1 MELRNIA
8 IIAHVDHGKT
18 TLVDEMLKQ
27 SGVYREN
34 QEVVD
39 RVMDSGDLER
49 ERGITILAKN
59 TAVTYKGV
67 KINIVDTPGHA
78 DFGGEVERVLKMVN
92 GVILLVDAAEGPMP
106 QTRFVL
112 GRALE
117 LGHRVIVV
125 VNKIDR
131 PDQRIH
137 EVVDEVLELLMDL
150 NATDEQLDSPM
161 LFCSGRQGTASY
173 SPDVPGTDLQPLFDT
188 ILEYIPE
195 PAQDTAAPFQMLVSS
210 LDYNEFVG
218 RIAVGRIERGTIR
231 QNEEIAV
238 CNYHS
243 PDAAPRKAKAVSLY
257 EFSGLAKVPVT
268 EATAGNII
276 AMSGIGDVTIGD
288 TICAA
293 GAVEPLPFVKI
304 SAPTMEMTF
313 SVNNSPFAGREGK
326 FVTSRQIRDRLYRET
341 LKDVSLRV
349 TDVEGSTDS
358 FNVAGRGEMSL
369 SILIE
374 TMRREGYEFQVSPPR
389 VLMQRDEKGN
399 LMEPMEELVA
409 DVPQEYVGS
418 VIEKLGTRKAELK
431 EMTPVGARM
440 RLIFLVPS
448 RGLFGYR
455 NEFLTDTHGEG
466 IMASVFDSYAP
477 YKGEL
482 TRRNTGSLVASET
495 GESITYGLF
504 NAQERGVLFIGPN
517 VGVYEGMVVGISPKQ
532 EDIAVNVC
540 KKKQLTNTRAAGS
553 DDALRLVPPRKMS
566 LEQCLEFLADDEL
579 LEVTPKNLRIRKTIL
594 NHERRMKAQH
604 GKKN

>member
-34 QEVVD
+34 QEVVE

-243 PDAAPRKAKAVSLY
+243 PDAVPRRAKAVSLY

-288 TICAA
+288 TICAV
-293 GAVEPLPFVKI
+293 GTVEPLPFVKI

-477 YKGEL
+477 YKGEV
-482 TRRNTGSLVASET
+482 TRRSTGSLIAWEQGEAVA
-495 GESITYGLF
+495 YGIW
-504 NAQERGVLFIGPN
+504 NAQERGIMFITPGTPVYGGMI
-517 VGVYEGMVVGISPKQ
+517 VGVSPKQ
-532 EDIAVNVC
+532 EDIPVNVC
-540 KKKQLTNTRAAGS
+540 RTKHLTNTRASGS
-553 DDALRLVPPRKMS
+553 DEALRLVPPRQMS
-566 LEQCLEFLADDEL
+566 LEQCMEFLADDEL
-579 LEVTPKNLRIRKTIL
+579 LEVTPKNLRLRKRIL
-594 NHERRMKAQH
+594 DHSQRMKNIH
-604 GKKN
+604 GKK